1 MALSKN
7 HGLCLLFTILII
19 VLIVSPRSLNNL
31 YNNTLGRL
39 ALIALIVFFAMHNVT
54 LGLLAALCI
63 IIASNMYMF
72 EGLEGMSEE
81 DKEKMKDNVT
91 TTAPTTTS
99 PHSTTHSTT
108 THSTDGVDKEA
119 IKDAIQA
126 KESNTITVAKAD
138 FASTEEV
145 APTAAPSTTTQEGFG
160 PMGSKL
166 MGSPY

>member
-1 MALSKN
+1 MALSKT
-7 HGLCLLFTILII
+7 HGLCFLFTLLII

-39 ALIALIVFFAMHNVT
+39 ALIVLIVFFAMHNVT

-81 DKEKMKDNVT
+81 DKQKMKDKVT
-91 TTAPTTTS
+91 TATTADP
-99 PHSTTHSTT
+99 STTHSTDPTTTHSTAT

-126 KESNTITVAKAD
+126 KESNTITVAKAN

-145 APTAAPSTTTQEGFG
+145 APTTTKEAFG
-160 PMGSKL
+160 T

>member
-126 KESNTITVAKAD
+126 KESNTITVA
-138 FASTEEV
+138 
-145 APTAAPSTTTQEGFG
+145 
-160 PMGSKL
+160 
-166 MGSPY
+166 